1 VTLHGSFRL
10 SHIMET
16 PGGIAFIDVDGANTG
31 DPGVDL
37 GRFLAHLRR
46 LEAQGS
52 IAPATADATA
62 REFCRGYRAD
72 APVPVSDERIG
83 WATAVHIISG
93 GLDKALRRMNAGM
106 LAALTRAA
114 ARSCTA

>member
-1 VTLHGSFRL
+1 
-10 SHIMET
+10 MET
-16 PGGIAFIDVDGANTG
+16 RDGVAFIDLDGANTG

-52 IAPATADATA
+52 IAPAIAEATA
-62 REFCRGYRAD
+62 REFHRGYQAT
-72 APVPVSDERIG
+72 APVKVSDERIG
-83 WATAVHIISG
+83 WATAVHLISG
-93 GLDKALRRMNAGM
+93 GLDKALKRMDGRL

-114 ARSCTA
+114 ARSCPA